1 MKYPKYLNESSTI
14 GITASSCGV
23 LKKIDKYEKSI
34 KHFKENGFNI
44 VETNNVR
51 TDGLVSSDKVT
62 RARELESLFLDKNV
76 G

>member
-34 KHFKENGFNI
+34 K
-44 VETNNVR
+44 
-51 TDGLVSSDKVT
+51 LVFSSSKICYNEEDRKV
-62 RARELESLFLDKNV
+62 FVK
-76 G
+76 